1 MQMHTRAVSG
11 ATALILLATSWLGTS
26 LAHAEP
32 IDTSS
37 RKEVAEAYNARL
49 LPTLTVAPKWTGSV
63 NKCTKKPKAQP
74 KKAVGTDS
82 AASKKATIKA
92 VNYFREM
99 AGLKPVKEDAGLSK
113 LAQQSALIMKA
124 NDTLSHWP
132 APSWKCYSTQGRAA
146 SERSNIAISWG
157 ALEGPELGSGP
168 RSIPLYMDDYGDH
181 NKEVGHRRW
190 ILKPET
196 SRFGTGSTDNTNALY
211 IYSDDAEHN
220 TNPGHAG
227 GVAWPSKGY
236 FPWETVPTSKRWSF
250 SLPLVYG
257 DPEYDEDNGYWVFP
271 SNDGQ
276 FKKAKVAMTK
286 NGKALKTKIIA
297 RDGYAGNPTLVWE
310 TKSKLAKPK
319 SGKVD
324 TYKVTITGVKGQK
337 TIAYSVKVF
346 EARYKAFS
354 TKPKP
359 TVSGTAKVGKKLTAK
374 AGTWKPSSAKLSY
387 QWYRGS
393 SKIVGATKKTYTL
406 AKADKGKTVKVKV
419 TAKKSGYITA
429 SRFSATRRVR

>member
-157 ALEGPELGSGP
+157 AWEGPELGSGP

-181 NKEVGHRRW
+181 NVEVGHRRW
-190 ILKPET
+190 ILNPET

-211 IYSDDAEHN
+211 VYSDKASHN
-220 TNPGHAG
+220 TNPPAKG

-236 FPWETVPTSKRWSF
+236 FPWETVPTSRRWSY
-250 SLPLVYG
+250 SLAPTFDASGWPVA
-257 DPEYDEDNGYWVFP
+257 
-271 SNDGQ
+271 Q
-276 FKKAKVAMTK
+276 FDKAKVSMTR
-286 NGKALKTKIIA
+286 NGKKLKTKVVA

-354 TKPKP
+354 KKPKP

-429 SRFSATRRVR
+429 SRFSATRKVR

>member
-99 AGLKPVKEDAGLSK
+99 AGLTPVKEDATLSK
-113 LAQQSALIMKA
+113 YAQQSALIMKA
-124 NDTLSHWP
+124 NDKLSHTP
-132 APSWKCYSTQGRAA
+132 AKSWKCYSAQGREA
-146 SERSNIAISWG
+146 SEKSNIGISWDEWES
-157 ALEGPELGSGP
+157 LRLGSGA
-168 RSIPLYMDDYGDH
+168 RVIVLYMDDMGDH
-181 NKEVGHRRW
+181 NKPVGHRVNM
-190 ILKPET
+190 LHPET
-196 SRFGTGSTDNTNALY
+196 SRMGTGSTDNTNALY
-211 IYSDDAEHN
+211 VASDKDSHN
-220 TNPGHAG
+220 SNPRPKG
-227 GVAWPSKGY
+227 GIAWPSKGY
-236 FPWETVPTSKRWSF
+236 FPWETVPTSKRWSY
-250 SLPLVYG
+250 SVAPRWVEEEVEPGLWRVGYEG
-257 DPEYDEDNGYWVFP
+257 DMFA
-271 SNDGQ
+271 
-276 FKKAKVAMTK
+276 KAKVKMTK

-297 RDGYAGNPTLVWE
+297 RDGYAGDPTLVWE
-310 TKSKLAKPK
+310 TKSQLAKPK

-354 TKPKP
+354 KKPKP

-429 SRFSATRRVR
+429 SRFSATRKVR

>member
-99 AGLKPVKEDAGLSK
+99 AGLTPVKEDATLSK
-113 LAQQSALIMKA
+113 YAQQSALIMKA
-124 NDTLSHWP
+124 NDKLSHTP
-132 APSWKCYSTQGRAA
+132 AKSWKCYSAQGREA
-146 SERSNIAISWG
+146 SEKSNIGISWDEWES
-157 ALEGPELGSGP
+157 LRLGSGA
-168 RSIPLYMDDYGDH
+168 RVIVLYMDDMGDH
-181 NKEVGHRRW
+181 NKPVGHRVNM
-190 ILKPET
+190 LHPET
-196 SRFGTGSTDNTNALY
+196 SRMGTGSTDNTNALY
-211 IYSDDAEHN
+211 VASDKDSHN
-220 TNPGHAG
+220 SNPRPKG
-227 GVAWPSKGY
+227 GIAWPSKGY

-276 FKKAKVAMTK
+276 FKKAKVKMTK
-286 NGKALKTKIIA
+286 NGTAVGTKIVSRA
-297 RDGYAGNPTLVWE
+297 WKAADPTLVWE
-310 TKSKLAKPK
+310 TKSQLAKPK

-354 TKPKP
+354 KKPKP

-429 SRFSATRRVR
+429 SRFSATRKVR